1 MKKIITLLFTITFLF
16 AFDNKN
22 YAGDICLK
30 ETPKIPSEAV
40 FIDVRT
46 QREYIFQHAKDSINI
61 PIFFEKNGR
70 RVLNESFLE
79 EVIKVTDDDIDIP
92 IVIICR
98 SGKRSITASNILAE
112 YGYDK
117 VYNIE
122 KGFVY
127 GYKKTKLPVE
137 R

>member
-1 MKKIITLLFTITFLF
+1 MKIFFAMVLSMTILLSS
-16 AFDNKN
+16 DKN
-22 YAGDICLK
+22 YAGDICLQS
-30 ETPKIPSEAV
+30 TPQIPKDSI

-46 QREYIFQHAKDSINI
+46 KKEYIFQHAKDSINI
-61 PIFFEKNGR
+61 PIFYEINGK
-70 RVLNESFLE
+70 RVLNNNFLE
-79 EVIKVTDDDIDIP
+79 QVNRVTDDNIDKP

-127 GYKKTKLPVE
+127 GYRKTNLPIAK
-137 R
+137 